1 MKTVVCRIDLGLTR
15 IAGYTLYN
23 EVTREFE
30 ETTPKEVKYLINCKE
45 VNGLC
50 LNGDEIV
57 LDTET
62 FNMKNLMIKS
72 GVGKF
77 RTLYDTNKIVNCM
90 YAVVRVIE
98 TDKCKLFEI
107 ISSKY
112 GRIKVT
118 SERLRILIE
127 TAHVAGVKIVNNKIQ
142 VCKGVTI
149 EDRRIKNKHFN
160 KDLDASGALAGIK
173 NNLALNN
180 VDNVISKEKSDS
192 LKLAD
197 SNADVPKADENKNIS
212 KQKTMINSEIN
223 IY

>member
-1 MKTVVCRIDLGLTR
+1 MKTVICRIDLGLTR

-30 ETTPKEVKYLINCKE
+30 ETTPKEVKYLINRKE

-57 LDTET
+57 LDTEA
-62 FNMKNLMIKS
+62 FNMNNLMIKS

-77 RTLYDTNKIVNCM
+77 RMLYDTNKIVNCM

-98 TDKCKLFEI
+98 TDKEKQFEI

-112 GRIKVT
+112 GRVKVT

-160 KDLDASGALAGIK
+160 KDLDASGALAGESAGIK
-173 NNLALNN
+173 NNLALNDA
-180 VDNVISKEKSDS
+180 DNIISIEKSDG

-197 SNADVPKADENKNIS
+197 GNVDVPKADENKNIS
-212 KQKTMINSEIN
+212 KQRNNNKQ
-223 IY
+223 

>member
-1 MKTVVCRIDLGLTR
+1 MKTVICRIDLGLTR

-30 ETTPKEVKYLINCKE
+30 ETTPKEVKYLIKNKE
-45 VNGLC
+45 VNGLY
-50 LNGDEIV
+50 LNDDEIV
-57 LDTET
+57 LDTES
-62 FNMKNLMIKS
+62 FNINNLMIKS

-77 RTLYDTNKIVNCM
+77 RMLYDTNKIVNCM

-112 GRIKVT
+112 GRVKIA

-142 VCKGVTI
+142 VCKGVTF
-149 EDRRIKNKHFN
+149 EDRRIKHKYST
-160 KDLDASGALAGIK
+160 KDLDVSGALEGESVGIK
-173 NNLALNN
+173 NNLALNDA
-180 VDNVISKEKSDS
+180 DNIISIEKADS

-212 KQKTMINSEIN
+212 KQKNN
-223 IY
+223 DKQ

>member
-1 MKTVVCRIDLGLTR
+1 MKTVICRLDLGLTR
-15 IAGYTLYN
+15 IAGYTIYN

-30 ETTPKEVKYLINCKE
+30 ETTPKEVKHLIKNKE
-45 VNGLC
+45 VNGLG
-50 LNGDEIV
+50 LNGDEII
-57 LDTET
+57 LDAET
-62 FNMKNLMIKS
+62 FNMNNLMIKS

-77 RTLYDTNKIVNCM
+77 RALHDTNKIVNCM

-98 TDKCKLFEI
+98 LDKGRLFEI

-142 VCKGVTI
+142 ICKGVTL
-149 EDRRIKNKHFN
+149 EDRRIKNKHST
-160 KDLDASGALAGIK
+160 KDLDVSGAVAGESAGIK

-197 SNADVPKADENKNIS
+197 SNADVPKADENKNVS
-212 KQKTMINSEIN
+212 RQKNNDKQ
-223 IY
+223 

>member
-1 MKTVVCRIDLGLTR
+1 MKTVICRMDLGLTR
-15 IAGYTLYN
+15 IAGYILYN

-30 ETTPKEVKYLINCKE
+30 ETTPKEVKYLIKNKE
-45 VNGLC
+45 VNGLG

-57 LDTET
+57 LDTEA
-62 FNMKNLMIKS
+62 FNMNNLMIKS

-77 RTLYDTNKIVNCM
+77 RMLYDTNKIVNCM

-98 TDKCKLFEI
+98 TDKYKLFEI

-149 EDRRIKNKHFN
+149 EDRRIKNKHST
-160 KDLDASGALAGIK
+160 KDLDVSGTLAGENAIATS
-173 NNLALNN
+173 ND
-180 VDNVISKEKSDS
+180 DNINSREKSDN
-192 LKLAD
+192 LKIID
-197 SNADVPKADENKNIS
+197 CNINVQKADENKNIS
-212 KQKTMINSEIN
+212 KQKNN
-223 IY
+223 DKQ